1 MKLLMENWRKH
12 LNEAYKISGVDPR
25 SREAY
30 TPGETSLAKL
40 KEPGMEGYWSGE
52 RKIVDIPA
60 DYGKEERTEE
70 KDKSN
75 PDIVRVLKAYWDDE
89 EEEIKAYYDEVKEAF
104 EGPDGILAKIESA
117 SADDR
122 RVALDNIQQRQE
134 PEDPAPAPAVAD
146 RGPPRLSRMGDAG
159 PEEYYGAKSK
169 R

>member
-1 MKLLMENWRKH
+1 MKLLMENWKKY
-12 LNEAYKISGVDPR
+12 LKEALEVRPALPGEM
-25 SREAY
+25 EA
-30 TPGETSLAKL
+30 TEAGANPGETTAP
-40 KEPGMEGYWSGE
+40 EEEENE
-52 RKIVDIPA
+52 RYHD
-60 DYGKEERTEE
+60 TF
-70 KDKSN
+70 
-75 PDIVRVLKAYWDDE
+75 RVLEAYWDDE